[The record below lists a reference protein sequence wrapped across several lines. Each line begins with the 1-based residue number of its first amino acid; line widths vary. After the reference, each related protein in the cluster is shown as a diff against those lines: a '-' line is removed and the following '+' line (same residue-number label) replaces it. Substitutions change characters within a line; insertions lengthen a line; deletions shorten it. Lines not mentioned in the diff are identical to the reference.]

1 MIKGSRTPTE
11 GLERRRRHSG
21 KEEKVGDDGAVTG
34 GDGKCP
40 KVGVGGRDGG
50 DGSAWVGLVNPRKKK
65 TTEECKT
72 YLIAVGKCESEG

>member
-21 KEEKVGDDGAVTG
+21 KEEKVGDNGAVTG
-34 GDGKCP
+34 GEGKCT

-50 DGSAWVGLVNPRKKK
+50 DGSA
-65 TTEECKT
+65 
-72 YLIAVGKCESEG
+72 